1 MMMIRPKPGPSIVL
15 RRSSTAPGGGQF
27 GTLCCARSR
36 RVITSLP
43 LIIPVIPSTSR
54 TYGSLARMVTREVLG
69 SGLRLITETMP
80 HVRSVSIGVWLTRG
94 SRQDPGERAGIAHV
108 VEHMLFKGTASRTAE
123 DIAQAVDSIGG
134 QLDAF
139 TAKEYA
145 AYYIK
150 VLDEHLPLAVDLL
163 SDIVMN
169 PKFEPE
175 DLEREKKVILE
186 EIKMVEDTPDDLVHE
201 LFTQQF
207 WEGHPLGRPILG
219 SKETV
224 EALAQT
230 SLRDYFHGAYAAPNM
245 IVSAAGNLDHAQLRQ
260 LVSTAFATLPSQG
273 EPFTEEAPTVKSTV
287 LTRTKELEQSHICLG
302 TNSYPQNHDDRYVSY
317 ILNSLLG
324 GSMSSRLFQN
334 VREKRGLAY
343 SVFSGLSAY
352 RDAGNITIYAGC
364 AADAVEEVIDLCV
377 EELRGLKRTPV
388 PDAELMRAKDHLK
401 GSLMLSLE
409 NTASRMSHL
418 ARQEIYF
425 ERHFGLDETLAGVQR
440 VTSADVQRVARDLFA
455 NGSLA
460 ATVVGPL
467 PQDVTRA
474 QLDLG

>member
-1 MMMIRPKPGPSIVL
+1 MFVSCYNPFPYNYL
-15 RRSSTAPGGGQF
+15 
-27 GTLCCARSR
+27 
-36 RVITSLP
+36 
-43 LIIPVIPSTSR
+43 
-54 TYGSLARMVTREVLG
+54 RMVTREVLDN
-69 SGLRLITETMP
+69 GLRLITESMP

-94 SRQDPGERAGIAHV
+94 SRHESDERSGVAHF
-108 VEHMLFKGTASRTAE
+108 VEHMLFKGTGTRSAE
-123 DIAQAVDSIGG
+123 DIAQAIDSIGG

-145 AYYIK
+145 SYYIK

-163 SDIVMN
+163 SDIVLN
-169 PKFEPE
+169 PAFPDDEIV
-175 DLEREKKVILE
+175 REKNVILE

-201 LFTQQF
+201 LFTQHF

-219 SKETV
+219 SNETV
-224 EALAQT
+224 ESFTRATLD
-230 SLRDYFHGAYAAPNM
+230 DYFRGVYVAPNL
-245 IVSAAGNLDHAQLRQ
+245 IVSAAGNVRHEEVRDRIAA
-260 LVSTAFATLPSQG
+260 AFANVPRGTA
-273 EPFTEEAPTVKSTV
+273 TNHDVAPRVVPQVVVRS
-287 LTRTKELEQSHICLG
+287 KELEQSHVCLG

-317 ILNSLLG
+317 IMNTVLG

-334 VREKRGLAY
+334 VRERRGLAY
-343 SVFSGLSAY
+343 AVFSGLSAY

-364 AADAVEEVIDLCV
+364 SNKAVSELVDVCV
-377 EELRGLKRTPV
+377 EELRSMKAAPV
-388 PDAELMRAKDHLK
+388 GDAELRRAKDHLK

-425 ERHFGLDETLAGVQR
+425 DRHFGLDETLAGVER
-440 VTSADVQRVARDLFA
+440 VTVDDVQRVARDLFA

-460 ATVVGPL
+460 ATVLGPS
-467 PQDVTRA
+467 PADVTRE